1 MGSRSSFASVKIGNF
16 TFREGRRTYRK
27 VGMVSGIKVLV
38 QTSGSVKAPEYSH
51 SPNRIYAIVQNG
63 EVKHLA
69 YYDKD
74 RHQSVCIDFNHS
86 HDGLKPHKHLY
97 MNHKKGEGV
106 KLNSKDRKLIAKLKR
121 RYKVQCE

>member
-1 MGSRSSFASVKIGNF
+1 MVSVKTSNF
-16 TFREGRRTYRK
+16 TFREAGRIYRK
-27 VGMVSGIKVLV
+27 VGMVGNIKVLV

-51 SPNRIYAIVQNG
+51 TANRIYAIVQNG

-74 RHQSVCIDFNHS
+74 HHQAACIDFGHP
-86 HDGLKPHKHLY
+86 HDGLRPHKQ
-97 MNHKKGEGV
+97 GEGV
-106 KLNSKDRKLIAKLKR
+106 NLNSKDRKLIAKLKR